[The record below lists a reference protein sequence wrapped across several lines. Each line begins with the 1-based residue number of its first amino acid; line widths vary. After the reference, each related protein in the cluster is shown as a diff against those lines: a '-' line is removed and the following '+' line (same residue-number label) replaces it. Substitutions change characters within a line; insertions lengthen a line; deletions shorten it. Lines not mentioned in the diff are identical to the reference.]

1 MSLFPSRNSP
11 PAAVLRTL
19 PISAGFSNVSSTAP
33 QTNSPGKQ
41 RALPEE
47 GEGRGETKE
56 RKDFPEEGNVR
67 RKKGGGGGQ
76 VFPTFFSSPA
86 FSQRLF
92 PLSREGE
99 ERGGGGFSCLNSFC
113 SSPLERSGRMGK
125 KREAQDARCRPQIL
139 QESPQFLKEFKLL
152 KVFPGRGRFPEP
164 GRVHPVPPRSVP
176 EASDVHRIP
185 RFRRDC
191 ASRFRA

>member
-99 ERGGGGFSCLNSFC
+99 ERGGGLLLSELLLQLSAGKIRKDGKKERSARCPVSSADSPGVSAVSQGIQVIESFPGEGEVSGAWK
-113 SSPLERSGRMGK
+113 SSPGSTPIRSRSF
-125 KREAQDARCRPQIL
+125 RC
-139 QESPQFLKEFKLL
+139 S
-152 KVFPGRGRFPEP
+152 
-164 GRVHPVPPRSVP
+164 
-176 EASDVHRIP
+176 
-185 RFRRDC
+185 
-191 ASRFRA
+191 